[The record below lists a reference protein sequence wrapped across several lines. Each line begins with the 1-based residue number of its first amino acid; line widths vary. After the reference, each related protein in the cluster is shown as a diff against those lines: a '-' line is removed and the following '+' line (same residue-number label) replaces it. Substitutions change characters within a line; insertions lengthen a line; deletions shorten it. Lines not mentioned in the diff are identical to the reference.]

1 MLRPGTRGSRFD
13 PQAMKVWITRAS
25 PGAEATASRLAAL
38 GFTPLVLPLLEV
50 RALPAKVDLKGI
62 DALVF
67 TSINAVAA
75 FAALSPD
82 RGPRVFTVGDATARA
97 AAEAGFTSI
106 CSADGNLTALAAL
119 IRTEARGLALLN
131 PTAAKPAGDLA
142 ALVDTAARVLS
153 VPVYETSETGNRPP
167 DTWDTVLIHRPR
179 AAHALAALGPTT
191 EPRFACAISAAA
203 AAPLSGLSFSE
214 VRIAATPSED
224 ALLGTLGK
232 PGPAV

>member
-1 MLRPGTRGSRFD
+1 
-13 PQAMKVWITRAS
+13 MKVWITRAR
-25 PGAEATASRLAAL
+25 PGADSTAARLTAL
-38 GFTPLVLPLLEV
+38 GFTPVVAPLLVV
-50 RALPAKVDLKGI
+50 RPLPAEIDLAGV
-62 DALVF
+62 DALTF

-75 FAALSPD
+75 FAASSPSRD
-82 RGPRVFTVGDATARA
+82 RPVFAVGDATARA
-97 AAEAGFTSI
+97 AREAGFASVR
-106 CSADGNLTALAAL
+106 SADGDLTALAAL
-119 IRTEARGLALLN
+119 IRKEARGLTLMN
-131 PTAAKPAGDLA
+131 PTAAKPAGDLT

-153 VPVYETSETGNRPP
+153 VPVYETIETGKRPP
-167 DTWDTVLIHRPR
+167 DAWDTVLIHSPR
-179 AAHALAALGPTT
+179 AALALAALGPTT

>member
-1 MLRPGTRGSRFD
+1 
-13 PQAMKVWITRAS
+13 MKVWITRAS

-38 GFTPLVLPLLEV
+38 GFTPLVLPLLEI
-50 RALPAKVDLKGI
+50 RALPARFDLKGI

-82 RGPRVFTVGDATARA
+82 RSCRVFTVGDATARA
-97 AAEAGFTSI
+97 AAQAGFASI
-106 CSADGNLTALAAL
+106 CSADGDLTALAAL
-119 IRTEARGLALLN
+119 IRDKARGQTLMN
-131 PTAAKPAGDLA
+131 PTAAKPAGDLS

-153 VPVYETSETGNRPP
+153 VPVYETIETGKGPP
-167 DTWDTVLIHRPR
+167 DTWDAVLIHSPR
-179 AAHALAALGPTT
+179 AALALAALGPTT